1 MRKSL
6 FVSIVMLFVGMT
18 VNAQDYKKQSFIPEA
33 AMPDAGIYLPAPP
46 DTASYQF
53 DYDFRQYWWG
63 RKMREDKER
72 AAQAKFDANF
82 DVDSVL
88 VGFAPSFG
96 LLITPE
102 KTPET
107 YKLMCMIGID
117 GNHAVDRAKAKYM
130 RKRPFAQFH
139 EHTLQPQF
147 EAELINNG
155 SYPSGHTCRG
165 WIFGLTLTE
174 LNPSRGNEIMKHAYE
189 YGQSRVICGYHYQ
202 SDVDAGRLCA
212 SVGFAAVQSSDAFQ
226 KQMPKA
232 KKEIAKVFATN
243 KH

>member
-6 FVSIVMLFVGMT
+6 FVSFVMLLIGMT

-33 AMPDAGIYLPAPP
+33 DMPDAGIYLPAPP

-96 LLITPE
+96 MLITPE

-130 RKRPFAQFH
+130 GSVLKPSCKPTLLSTQFH
-139 EHTLQPQF
+139 KP
-147 EAELINNG
+147 I
-155 SYPSGHTCRG
+155 
-165 WIFGLTLTE
+165 
-174 LNPSRGNEIMKHAYE
+174 
-189 YGQSRVICGYHYQ
+189 
-202 SDVDAGRLCA
+202 
-212 SVGFAAVQSSDAFQ
+212 
-226 KQMPKA
+226 
-232 KKEIAKVFATN
+232 
-243 KH
+243 

>member
-1 MRKSL
+1 M
-6 FVSIVMLFVGMT
+6 
-18 VNAQDYKKQSFIPEA
+18 
-33 AMPDAGIYLPAPP
+33 
-46 DTASYQF
+46 
-53 DYDFRQYWWG
+53 
-63 RKMREDKER
+63 
-72 AAQAKFDANF
+72 
-82 DVDSVL
+82 
-88 VGFAPSFG
+88 
-96 LLITPE
+96 LITPE

-165 WIFGLTLTE
+165 WIFGLTLTA

-212 SVGFAAVQSSDAFQ
+212 SVWLCCRTVIRCFPEANG
-226 KQMPKA
+226 
-232 KKEIAKVFATN
+232 
-243 KH
+243 